1 MLNYFIMCRSLTYA
15 QKAARVLERSG
26 IAASVSRPPAEV
38 SGEGC
43 AYAVRIAEKNL
54 PAALVALKSAVP
66 ILQEK
71 GYVFL
76 PLFPE
81 SAMMGLVATR

>member
-54 PAALVALKSAVP
+54 PAALVALKGAGVP
-66 ILQEK
+66 PGKIYITDRSGHYSEVP
-71 GYVFL
+71 G
-76 PLFPE
+76 
-81 SAMMGLVATR
+81 

>member
-54 PAALVALKSAVP
+54 SKALVALRSAGVP
-66 ILQEK
+66 SGKIYMKDGSGHFSEVP
-71 GYVFL
+71 G
-76 PLFPE
+76 
-81 SAMMGLVATR
+81 